1 MNVNRVLEVHDGDTV
16 DTLREFMAA
25 WWEQYHPEMLL
36 APVEEKDRRGLT
48 SKVIEDPAGLVDVN
62 PFAPVMSGNAAST
75 ALQLLRENSDKRLAV
90 MLRPCELRAFVE
102 LQKRQKP
109 LIGQAKVVV
118 IGVDCL
124 GTYSKDDYQRAIVA
138 SGAEE
143 ITRQVLRNAAEGGFR
158 TQSFRTA
165 CRICDWPAPR
175 GADLII
181 GTIGINSSEL
191 LLLIARDDKTDDAL
205 GLANLAS
212 GLAGEHQVSR
222 RETVV
227 GAIADTHA
235 GLRNQMIEDMKGV
248 YRFDDLGSI
257 LAWLASCSLCGE
269 CLKACPIYEGEF
281 AGLLSRRRGAD
292 SGVAP
297 LGDMVSLSRWLVS
310 CAGCGMCEEGCNMH
324 VPLFLLISA
333 LSHRIR
339 DKMHY
344 HSGDPAEQLPWIS
357 M

>member
-1 MNVNRVLEVHDGDTV
+1 MNVNRVLEVREGDTV
-16 DTLREFMAA
+16 GTLRGFLAA
-25 WWEQYHPEMLL
+25 LWGQYQPDMLL
-36 APVEEKDRRGLT
+36 APVEQKDRRGLV
-48 SKVIEDPAGLVDVN
+48 SKVIEDPAELMDVN

-75 ALQLLRENSDKRLAV
+75 ANRLLRENSGKRLAV

-102 LQKRQKP
+102 LQKRQKSAV
-109 LIGQAKVVV
+109 GQAEVMV

-124 GTYSKDDYQRAIVA
+124 GTYSKADYAGAIEA
-138 SGAEE
+138 RGSDEIIAE
-143 ITRQVLRNAAEGGFR
+143 VLRNAAEGGLR
-158 TQSFRTA
+158 PQRFRTA
-165 CRICDWPAPR
+165 CQICDWPAPR
-175 GADLII
+175 GADL
-181 GTIGINSSEL
+181 TIGMIGIESGEH
-191 LLLIARDDKTDDAL
+191 LLLITSDEKTDAAL
-205 GLANLAS
+205 GLGDLVGKLAS
-212 GLAGEHQVSR
+212 EYQVSR
-222 RETVV
+222 REMIV

-281 AGLLSRRRGAD
+281 AVLMDRRREAQTGIA
-292 SGVAP
+292 S
-297 LGDMVSLSRWLVS
+297 LGDMVGLSRWLAS
-310 CAGCGMCEEGCNMH
+310 CAGCGMCEEGCKMH

-344 HSGDPAEQLPWIS
+344 HSGDPAEQLPWILV
-357 M
+357 

>member
-1 MNVNRVLEVHDGDTV
+1 MNVNRVLEVRDGDTV
-16 DTLREFMAA
+16 DTLRGFLAA
-25 WWEQYHPEMLL
+25 WWEQYQPEILL
-36 APVEEKDRRGLT
+36 APVEKKDRRGLT
-48 SKVIEDPAGLVDVN
+48 AKVIEDPEELVDVN

-75 ALQLLRENSDKRLAV
+75 AHRLLRENSGKRLAV

-109 LIGQAKVVV
+109 PIGQAKVII

-124 GTYSKDDYQRAIVA
+124 GTYSKDDYEHAVEV
-138 SGAEE
+138 SGADE
-143 ITRQVLRNAAEGGFR
+143 ITGEVLRNAAEGGFKP
-158 TQSFRTA
+158 QSFRTA
-165 CRICDWPAPR
+165 CQICDWPAPH
-175 GADLII
+175 GADLTI
-181 GTIGINSSEL
+181 GTIGIDSGEFL
-191 LLLIARDDKTDDAL
+191 LLVARDEKTDDVL
-205 GLANLAS
+205 GLANLA
-212 GLAGEHQVSR
+212 GELASEHQVSR

-281 AGLLSRRRGAD
+281 AGLLKRRREAETAI
-292 SGVAP
+292 AP
-297 LGDMVSLSRWLVS
+297 LGDMVSLSRWLAS

-344 HSGDPAEQLPWIS
+344 HSGDPAEKLPWMSI
-357 M
+357 

>member
-1 MNVNRVLEVHDGDTV
+1 MNVNRVIEVKDGNTIN
-16 DTLREFMAA
+16 TLRGFLAA
-25 WWEQYHPEMLL
+25 WWEQYDLDVLL
-36 APVEEKDRRGLT
+36 APIEQKDRRGLT
-48 SKVIEDPAGLVDVN
+48 AKAIDDPAELADVN

-75 ALQLLRENSDKRLAV
+75 AHQLLQEHSGKRLAV

-109 LIGQAKVVV
+109 VPAQAKVVV

-124 GTYSKDDYQRAIVA
+124 GTFSKADYAGAIDA
-138 SGAEE
+138 HGPDE
-143 ITRQVLRNAAEGGFR
+143 ITAEVLLNAAEGGFR
-158 TQSFRTA
+158 PQSFRTA
-165 CRICDWPAPR
+165 CQICDWPAPR
-175 GADLII
+175 GADLTI
-181 GTIGINSSEL
+181 GTIGIDSREHL
-191 LLLIARDDKTDDAL
+191 LLVAGDEKADAAL
-205 GLANLAS
+205 GLGTLAGDLAS
-212 GLAGEHQVSR
+212 EYQVSR

-227 GAIADTHA
+227 GAIADTHV

-281 AGLLSRRRGAD
+281 AGLLERRRVAQPGI
-292 SGVAP
+292 AP
-297 LGDMVSLSRWLVS
+297 LGDMVSLSRWLAS
-310 CAGCGMCEEGCNMH
+310 CAGCGMCEERCNMH

-339 DKMHY
+339 EKMHY

-357 M
+357 V